1 MFERIIAAKSEGE
14 RQEVIKDFAANCN
27 GMEVRNHNGGEYCCY
42 MFKNSFKFKINVYI
56 FITYKKPQRGYMLL
70 LSIQQNIK
78 NVAMKS
84 RFKMNIC
91 MITK

>member
-42 MFKNSFKFKINVYI
+42 MLKNKFKINVYI
-56 FITYKKPQRGYMLL
+56 LL
-70 LSIQQNIK
+70 PTRNHNGVKCYYYQYNKIL
-78 NVAMKS
+78 
-84 RFKMNIC
+84 KM
-91 MITK
+91 